1 MGKIIDRIL
10 SRIMDRTAPEE
21 PEEEQ
26 DIEALRERKREILK
40 SAGLDTSYATDDILD
55 AFDII
60 KRPFHLR

>member
-1 MGKIIDRIL
+1 MGRFIDRIL
-10 SRIMDRTAPEE
+10 IRIMDRTAPEE
-21 PEEEQ
+21 PKEEQ
-26 DIEALRERKREILK
+26 DIEALRERKLEILK

>member
-1 MGKIIDRIL
+1 
-10 SRIMDRTAPEE
+10 MDRTAPEE
-21 PEEEQ
+21 TEEEQ
-26 DIEALRERKREILK
+26 DIEALRERKLEILK